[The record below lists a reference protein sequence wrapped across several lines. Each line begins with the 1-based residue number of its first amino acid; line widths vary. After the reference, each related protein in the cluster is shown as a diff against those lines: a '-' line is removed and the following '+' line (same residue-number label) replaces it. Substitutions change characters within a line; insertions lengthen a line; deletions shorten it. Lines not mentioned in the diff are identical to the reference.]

1 MANVKK
7 TWKEVFLENY
17 SGKSEIAKE
26 VEPFIKENYKGN
38 SYIPWATMER
48 LTYMCD
54 EDAVFE
60 NIKNEQ
66 GGLVHTDK
74 VEMHQQNIQKGEVVS
89 ETTSQMFSHMV
100 KVKLIF
106 MGKEFIEEFPIQ
118 DQDYTAARVYN
129 QNLVNKALQ
138 RAKAKVAARAT
149 GIGLKLYEGKDLQ
162 FDEVPQETK
171 PEIPVVENAQKT
183 EKTVQKDVEKPKNAQ
198 KTEKTVQKPVETD
211 NKIEKTVQKTTIKS
225 DKLGIPE
232 TEVDVIPAQPVVE
245 TKEETTL
252 KVTSLD
258 GKANIQVPV
267 KAIITPETQSA
278 TQNDAVSE
286 AIDLIKNTEV
296 DKMNLALQ
304 RVNVALMKKHR
315 VALSTEASEEEL
327 RSILEN
333 KQIFTNPDQF
343 LKTLKTLLG
352 M

>member
-1 MANVKK
+1 MANAKK

-74 VEMHQQNIQKGEVVS
+74 LINYQKQIQKGEIIA
-89 ETTSQMFSHMV
+89 ETEASMFSHFV
-100 KVKLIF
+100 KVKLVF

-118 DQDYTAARVYN
+118 EQDYSAARVYN

-198 KTEKTVQKPVETD
+198 K
-211 NKIEKTVQKTTIKS
+211 IEKTVQKATIKS

-232 TEVDVIPAQPVVE
+232 TEVDVIPAQPVE
-245 TKEETTL
+245 TQTAT
-252 KVTSLD
+252 
-258 GKANIQVPV
+258 QV
-267 KAIITPETQSA
+267 ETQSA

-333 KQIFTNPDQF
+333 KEIFTNPDQF

>member
-1 MANVKK
+1 MANAKK

-106 MGKEFIEEFPIQ
+106 MGKEFIEEYPIQ

-183 EKTVQKDVEKPKNAQ
+183 EKTVQKA
-198 KTEKTVQKPVETD
+198 
-211 NKIEKTVQKTTIKS
+211 TIKS

-232 TEVDVIPAQPVVE
+232 TEVDVIPAQPVATQVE
-245 TKEETTL
+245 T
-252 KVTSLD
+252 
-258 GKANIQVPV
+258 QP
-267 KAIITPETQSA
+267 A
-278 TQNDAVSE
+278 TQNDVVSE

-304 RVNVALMKKHR
+304 KVNVALMKKHR
-315 VALSTEASEEEL
+315 VALSTENSEEEL
-327 RSILEN
+327 RSVLEN

>member
-1 MANVKK
+1 MANAKK
-7 TWKEVFLENY
+7 TWKEVFTENY
-17 SGKSEIAKE
+17 NGKSAISKEI
-26 VEPFIKENYKGN
+26 EPFIKENYKGN

-66 GGLVHTDK
+66 GGLVHTDC

-100 KVKLIF
+100 KVRLVF

-118 DQDYTAARVYN
+118 DQDYSAARVFN
-129 QNLVNKALQ
+129 QNLVNRALQ
-138 RAKAKVAARAT
+138 RAKAKVASRAT
-149 GIGLKLYEGKDLQ
+149 VLGYQLYEGKDLQ

-171 PEIPVVENAQKT
+171 PEIPVVE
-183 EKTVQKDVEKPKNAQ
+183 TVQPTVKKEVEKPKNAQ
-198 KTEKTVQKPVETD
+198 KTEKTVQNTPEND
-211 NKIEKTVQKTTIKS
+211 NKTEKTVQKS
-225 DKLGIPE
+225 E
-232 TEVDVIPAQPVVE
+232 
-245 TKEETTL
+245 
-252 KVTSLD
+252 
-258 GKANIQVPV
+258 PV
-267 KAIITPETQSA
+267 KEVATQIETQSA
-278 TQNDAVSE
+278 TQTDAVSE

-333 KQIFTNPDQF
+333 KEIFTNPDQF

>member
-1 MANVKK
+1 MANAKK
-7 TWKEVFLENY
+7 TWKEVFTENY
-17 SGKSEIAKE
+17 NGKSAISKEI
-26 VEPFIKENYKGN
+26 EPFIKENYKGN

-66 GGLVHTDK
+66 GGLVHTDC

-100 KVKLIF
+100 KVRLVF

-118 DQDYTAARVYN
+118 DQDYSAARVFN
-129 QNLVNKALQ
+129 QNLVNRALQ
-138 RAKAKVAARAT
+138 RAKAKVASRAT
-149 GIGLKLYEGKDLQ
+149 GIGFKLYEGKDLQ

-171 PEIPVVENAQKT
+171 PEIPVVE
-183 EKTVQKDVEKPKNAQ
+183 TVQPTVKKEVEKPKNAQ
-198 KTEKTVQKPVETD
+198 KTEKTVQNTPEND
-211 NKIEKTVQKTTIKS
+211 NKTEKTVQKS
-225 DKLGIPE
+225 E
-232 TEVDVIPAQPVVE
+232 
-245 TKEETTL
+245 
-252 KVTSLD
+252 
-258 GKANIQVPV
+258 PV
-267 KAIITPETQSA
+267 KEVATQIETQSA
-278 TQNDAVSE
+278 TQTDAVSE

-333 KQIFTNPDQF
+333 KEIFTNPDQF

>member
-1 MANVKK
+1 MANAKK

-38 SYIPWATMER
+38 AYIPWATMER

-54 EDAVFE
+54 EYAIFE
-60 NIKNEQ
+60 NIKNAQ

-100 KVKLIF
+100 KVRLSF
-106 MGKEFIEEFPIQ
+106 MGKEFIEEYPIQ

-162 FDEVPQETK
+162 IDEVPQETK

-183 EKTVQKDVEKPKNAQ
+183 EKIVQKDVEKPKNAQ
-198 KTEKTVQKPVETD
+198 KTEKIVQKVEE
-211 NKIEKTVQKTTIKS
+211 NVQKIEKTVQKVEKVEEKPQEIVQK
-225 DKLGIPE
+225 PE
-232 TEVDVIPAQPVVE
+232 PVKEVATQVE
-245 TKEETTL
+245 T
-252 KVTSLD
+252 
-258 GKANIQVPV
+258 QP
-267 KAIITPETQSA
+267 A

-315 VALSTEASEEEL
+315 VALSTEASKEEL

-333 KQIFTNPDQF
+333 KEIFTNPDQF

>member
-89 ETTSQMFSHMV
+89 ETTSQMFSHFV
-100 KVKLIF
+100 KVKLTF
-106 MGKEFIEEFPIQ
+106 MNKIFIEEYPIQ

-171 PEIPVVENAQKT
+171 PEIPVVENAQNS
-183 EKTVQKDVEKPKNAQ
+183 EKIVQKDVEKPKNAQ
-198 KTEKTVQKPVETD
+198 KIEKIVKKVEKVEEKPQETVQKPE
-211 NKIEKTVQKTTIKS
+211 
-225 DKLGIPE
+225 
-232 TEVDVIPAQPVVE
+232 
-245 TKEETTL
+245 
-252 KVTSLD
+252 
-258 GKANIQVPV
+258 PV
-267 KAIITPETQSA
+267 KEVATQVETQSA

-315 VALSTEASEEEL
+315 VALSTEASKEEL

-333 KQIFTNPDQF
+333 KEIFTNPDQF

>member
-171 PEIPVVENAQKT
+171 PEIPVGESVQPIEKVIEAKIEEVEKN
-183 EKTVQKDVEKPKNAQ
+183 VKPKNAQ
-198 KTEKTVQKPVETD
+198 KTEEIVKKVEKVEEKPQETVQKYEPVKEVATQVET
-211 NKIEKTVQKTTIKS
+211 
-225 DKLGIPE
+225 
-232 TEVDVIPAQPVVE
+232 QP
-245 TKEETTL
+245 
-252 KVTSLD
+252 
-258 GKANIQVPV
+258 
-267 KAIITPETQSA
+267 A
-278 TQNDAVSE
+278 TQNDVVSE

-304 RVNVALMKKHR
+304 KVNVALMKKHR
-315 VALSTEASEEEL
+315 VALSTENSEEEL
-327 RSILEN
+327 RSVLEN

>member
-7 TWKEVFLENY
+7 TWKDVFLENY

-89 ETTSQMFSHMV
+89 ETTSQMFSHFV

-106 MGKEFIEEFPIQ
+106 MNKIFIEEYPIQ

-171 PEIPVVENAQKT
+171 PEIPVVVNTQKT
-183 EKTVQKDVEKPKNAQ
+183 EKTVQKTVEKPKNAQ
-198 KTEKTVQKPVETD
+198 KTEKTVQKVE
-211 NKIEKTVQKTTIKS
+211 KVEEKPQETVQKS
-225 DKLGIPE
+225 E
-232 TEVDVIPAQPVVE
+232 
-245 TKEETTL
+245 
-252 KVTSLD
+252 
-258 GKANIQVPV
+258 PV
-267 KAIITPETQSA
+267 KEVATQVVTQPA

-315 VALSTEASEEEL
+315 VALSTEASKEEL

>member
-1 MANVKK
+1 MANAKK

-74 VEMHQQNIQKGEVVS
+74 VEMHQQNIQKGEIVS

-100 KVKLIF
+100 KVKLMF
-106 MGKEFIEEFPIQ
+106 MGKEFIEEYPIQ

-162 FDEVPQETK
+162 FDEVPHETK

-183 EKTVQKDVEKPKNAQ
+183 EKTVQKDVEKPKNTQ
-198 KTEKTVQKPVETD
+198 KTEKTVQKVE
-211 NKIEKTVQKTTIKS
+211 KAEEKPQEIVQKS
-225 DKLGIPE
+225 E
-232 TEVDVIPAQPVVE
+232 
-245 TKEETTL
+245 
-252 KVTSLD
+252 
-258 GKANIQVPV
+258 PV
-267 KAIITPETQSA
+267 KEVATQVEA
-278 TQNDAVSE
+278 QNDAVSE

-296 DKMNLALQ
+296 DKINLALQ
-304 RVNVALMKKHR
+304 KVNVALMKKHR
-315 VALSTEASEEEL
+315 VALSTENSEEEL
-327 RSILEN
+327 RSVLEN
-333 KQIFTNPDQF
+333 KQIFTNPEQF

>member
-1 MANVKK
+1 MANTKK

-17 SGKSEIAKE
+17 NGKSEIAKE

-54 EDAVFE
+54 DDAYFE

-74 VEMHQQNIQKGEVVS
+74 VEMHQQNIQKGEVIS

-106 MGKEFIEEFPIQ
+106 MGREFIEEFPIQ
-118 DQDYTAARVYN
+118 DQDYSAARVYN

-162 FDEVPQETK
+162 FEEVKQEEKPQL
-171 PEIPVVENAQKT
+171 PVENAQKT
-183 EKTVQKDVEKPKNAQ
+183 EKTVQKTVEKPKNAQ
-198 KTEKTVQKPVETD
+198 KTEKTVQKVE
-211 NKIEKTVQKTTIKS
+211 KVEETVQKS
-225 DKLGIPE
+225 E
-232 TEVDVIPAQPVVE
+232 
-245 TKEETTL
+245 
-252 KVTSLD
+252 
-258 GKANIQVPV
+258 PV
-267 KAIITPETQSA
+267 KEVATQVETQSA

-296 DKMNLALQ
+296 GKMNLALQ